1 MVSFCFY
8 GENRYMEGF
17 ITLREAS
24 RKWGISERRIRTL
37 CMNGRIPGAS
47 KLGNIWAI
55 PEGTKKPSDNRIKS
69 GKYIKNELHG
79 QKLSK

>member
-24 RKWGISERRIRTL
+24 KESGISERRIRTL
-37 CMNGRIPGAS
+37 CMNGAYP
-47 KLGNIWAI
+47 
-55 PEGTKKPSDNRIKS
+55 
-69 GKYIKNELHG
+69 
-79 QKLSK
+79 